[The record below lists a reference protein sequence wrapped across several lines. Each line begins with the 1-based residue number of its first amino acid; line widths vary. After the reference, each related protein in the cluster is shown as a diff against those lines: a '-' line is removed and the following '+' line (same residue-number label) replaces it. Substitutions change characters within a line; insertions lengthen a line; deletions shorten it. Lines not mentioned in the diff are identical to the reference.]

1 MCQKCSTQVSP
12 QTRGEIIPSSSH
24 ARGGHGDPSGR
35 SSGRAVLSGSCRV
48 AVMLLGDGPHRRP
61 PPSAGRRGVQRAI
74 PGGARAGL
82 RGLCYC
88 LAVPGHEVRG

>member
-24 ARGGHGDPSGR
+24 ARGGHRDPSGR